1 MILAATRA
9 ERSDLLRDAVLAAL
23 RCSGYRRLWS
33 LECEVRDGQITL
45 TGVLPSFYLK
55 QVALTVAM
63 RVEQVREVRNGIEVD
78 PD

>member
-9 ERSDLLRDAVLAAL
+9 EHSDLLRNAVLTAL
-23 RCSGYRRLWS
+23 RCSGYRRLEN
-33 LECEVRDGQITL
+33 LECEVRDGQVTL

-55 QVALTVAM
+55 QVAQTVAM
-63 RVEQVREVRNGIEVD
+63 RVELVREVRNGIEVD